1 MPEQSPEDSEPVN
14 RLTAFFGGTPEAA
27 PQETEPVA
35 ETTEAAPEAEP
46 SVAEDPPEADDSEE
60 FDDEGT
66 VYKLP
71 KDLKAKVT
79 EWKDGYLRRDH
90 FTKKTQEVADIARQA
105 LAMAETIQVRQSY
118 ESETQKEREE
128 LAQIQGTLNQYK
140 QVDWQNLDVD
150 TYIKLKGQRD
160 VLKERMDEI
169 NGVLQGKQ
177 KEVEHRISEARNKA
191 LQEGHKYLQKIIPSF
206 GKDHAEQAF
215 KAAQDIG
222 YTEPELKNALDARFL
237 ALSWKAAQY
246 DKLQSGKSAAVASV
260 QKAPPVVKPGATGQP
275 AADRRFKD
283 ARSNLKKTG
292 DIKSAAQVLLMRGLK

>member
-1 MPEQSPEDSEPVN
+1 MSEQSQDSPES
-14 RLTAFFGGTPEAA
+14 RLATLFGAPEAA
-27 PQETEPVA
+27 PQVE
-35 ETTEAAPEAEP
+35 ETTEPTPEPETQEQVAQTEDQPEA
-46 SVAEDPPEADDSEE
+46 ADDSEDFE
-60 FDDEGT
+60 DEGA
-66 VYKLP
+66 VYKVP
-71 KDLKAKVT
+71 RELKAKLT

-105 LAMAETIQVRQSY
+105 LAMAETIQVRQSF

-160 VLKERMDEI
+160 VLKERADEI

-177 KEVEHRISEARNKA
+177 REVESRINEARNKA
-191 LQEGHKYLQKIIPSF
+191 LQEGHKYLQKVIPNF
-206 GKDHAEQAF
+206 GKDHAEVAF
-215 KAAQDIG
+215 KAAQEIG

-260 QKAPPVVKPGATGQP
+260 QKAPPVVKPGATQP
-275 AADRRFKD
+275 VADRKFKD
-283 ARSNLKKTG
+283 TRASLKKTG
-292 DIKSAAQVLLMRGLK
+292 SLSDAAKVFLMRGLK